1 MFDARRRLR
10 RGFLQDRRALA
21 RRFRAAAAAHAAAA
35 PFLLAFLLLYFF
47 LREAEG
53 VYHRPGGVGER
64 AWAPAARWRLRE
76 FLEPRH
82 ALENRLAAGAGAA
95 GRYLA
100 LFPAHVA
107 AHAARL
113 AAFAAG
119 AAAALLLAL
128 AAADESL
135 LEVRARGGRRA
146 GGRGRGSVGL
156 RLDYRA
162 CSSTPPPTHPH
173 PPTHLYQ
180 LHAS

>member
-1 MFDARRRLR
+1 MLDRRRRLR
-10 RGFLQDRRALA
+10 RDFLRDERALA

-113 AAFAAG
+113 VAFVAG
-119 AAAALLLAL
+119 AGAALLLAL

-135 LEVRARGGRRA
+135 LEVRVVAGAPVARCGG
-146 GGRGRGSVGL
+146 
-156 RLDYRA
+156 
-162 CSSTPPPTHPH
+162 
-173 PPTHLYQ
+173 
-180 LHAS
+180 